1 MYGEVVGFARDGQ
14 GMPAS
19 SNTSRCESVESV
31 FAMCWKNVY
40 EEAIA
45 LGSASARREREMT
58 YQVREI
64 PHGVRRE
71 QTQADEVRERAR
83 EGVEELRG
91 GRAGLR
97 AHHLE
102 GGRVGGR
109 NGAVPGLIGG
119 GVPCSDDGD
128 GLGGRRSARGGEEM
142 GGKVTGEVEGLEWA

>member
-1 MYGEVVGFARDGQ
+1 MYGEVVGFARDGH

-19 SNTSRCESVESV
+19 SNASRCESVESV

-45 LGSASARREREMT
+45 LGSASARRESEMT

-64 PHGVRRE
+64 PHSVRRG
-71 QTQADEVRERAR
+71 QAQVDEVRKRVG
-83 EGVEELRG
+83 EGIEELCG

-97 AHHLE
+97 NQDLE

-109 NGAVPGLIGG
+109 NGAVPGLIGDG
-119 GVPCSDDGD
+119 APGSDDGD
-128 GLGGRRSARGGEEM
+128 GLGGRRSARDGEEM
-142 GGKVTGEVEGLEWA
+142 GGKVTGEVEGL

>member
-1 MYGEVVGFARDGQ
+1 
-14 GMPAS
+14 
-19 SNTSRCESVESV
+19 
-31 FAMCWKNVY
+31 
-40 EEAIA
+40 
-45 LGSASARREREMT
+45 MT

-71 QTQADEVRERAR
+71 QTQADEIRERAR
-83 EGVEELRG
+83 EGVEQLRG

-119 GVPCSDDGD
+119 GVPGSDDGD